1 MPTARLWSRRGQR
14 INNEAAWRESSR
26 SLQRFG
32 SKSSVTF
39 FFLNAISNTKKC
51 HSLLSE
57 KKPGLPFSAM
67 RLQTASETWEV
78 PTRRPQSCR
87 LTTPGSRP
95 LTHPHE
101 DLEPPRG
108 VRCSSC
114 TSCARKLRA
123 PKRPPAT
130 TMIPRGPPDH
140 RGSEDPWGLLS
151 VLLVTTKGSSQI
163 LKPLEE

>member
-14 INNEAAWRESSR
+14 INNGAAWRESSR
-26 SLQRFG
+26 SPQRFG
-32 SKSSVTF
+32 NNF
-39 FFLNAISNTKKC
+39 EQYEE
-51 HSLLSE
+51 E
-57 KKPGLPFSAM
+57 KTLTDLFSYEAPD
-67 RLQTASETWEV
+67 QTASVAWEV

-87 LTTPGSRP
+87 LGTPGSRP

-108 VRCSSC
+108 MRCSIAPVVYR
-114 TSCARKLRA
+114 ARKLRA

-151 VLLVTTKGSSQI
+151 VLLVTTEGSSQM
-163 LKPLEE
+163 LKAPVWVGRSLVRIS